1 MATNTVVQK
10 KKKCSIMCLYLVY
23 LKPSFLLVSEKF
35 LQVAS
40 EETSHLLRNPGSG
53 GLPLPPQQG
62 PCIRPGACKE
72 PGMGVG
78 WTRVSGATVRHLH
91 CVLVVTPAPPSMW
104 EEGPPV

>member
-53 GLPLPPQQG
+53 GLP
-62 PCIRPGACKE
+62 
-72 PGMGVG
+72 
-78 WTRVSGATVRHLH
+78 
-91 CVLVVTPAPPSMW
+91 
-104 EEGPPV
+104 